1 MGKNPEVE
9 IVCERCGIIT
19 WRAPQARYCAECYK
33 AIHRERDRIRNK
45 HEADPINRLRT
56 ACIKSARKSQAA
68 IVEANGAAR
77 AVGMSYGQGMAYLK
91 IREELEFR
99 KQRFKEENTRND
111 KQSINREYEP

>member
-19 WRAPQARYCAECYK
+19 WRAPQARYCAECYE
-33 AIHRERDRIRNK
+33 AIRRDRDRIRNK
-45 HEADPINRLRT
+45 HEADPINRLRRET
-56 ACIKSARKSQAA
+56 IKSAKASQAA

-99 KQRFKEENTRND
+99 KQRFKEEQQR
-111 KQSINREYEP
+111 